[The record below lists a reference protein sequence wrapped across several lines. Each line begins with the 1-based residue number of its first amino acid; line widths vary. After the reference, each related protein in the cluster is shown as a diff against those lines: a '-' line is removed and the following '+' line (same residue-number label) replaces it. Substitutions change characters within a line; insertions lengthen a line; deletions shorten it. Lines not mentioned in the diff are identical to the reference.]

1 MKNINLMNYFIT
13 GIPLILLLAGW
24 IFASSV
30 WMIGA
35 LFTILTGAFHIVVGI
50 GLYIENN
57 GKPVYLI
64 YLLGVLLFFIFWIVT
79 SWQWIMYLPP
89 VLAAYISILI
99 FIKAKQE
106 KPSTNKLIKSN
117 ETYTPY

>member
-1 MKNINLMNYFIT
+1 MKNINRMNYFIT
-13 GIPLILLLAGW
+13 GLPLILLLVGW
-24 IFASSV
+24 LFESPV
-30 WMIGA
+30 WMIAA

-50 GLYIENN
+50 GLCIENN

-79 SWQWIMYLPP
+79 NWQWIMYLPP
-89 VLAAYISILI
+89 VLAVYISVLI

-106 KPSTNKLIKSN
+106 ETISN
-117 ETYTPY
+117 TSNQE